1 MFKNSQPQYRNAS
14 DAPGYTRLASLQHS
28 YSTLKLQVAV
38 VLLLQCAFLYN
49 KLMLINVRCVFS
61 VLNDILTLWGKEKER
76 N

>member
-1 MFKNSQPQYRNAS
+1 MFKNS
-14 DAPGYTRLASLQHS
+14 PGYTRLASLQHS
-28 YSTLKLQVAV
+28 YSTQKLQVAV

-61 VLNDILTLWGKEKER
+61 VLNDILTIWGKEKER